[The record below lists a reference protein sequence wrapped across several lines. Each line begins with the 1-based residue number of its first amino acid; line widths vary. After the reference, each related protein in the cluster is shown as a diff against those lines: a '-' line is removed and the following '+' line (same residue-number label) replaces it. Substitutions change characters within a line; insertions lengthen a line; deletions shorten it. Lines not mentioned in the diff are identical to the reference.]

1 MVCTACTCR
10 ILSTDNIG
18 DIIQQKYLDFIE
30 ENWTNLKDMFQD
42 IPSSD
47 DSNESTYLYLK
58 IHRDTLDISFSDLG
72 DGQGDRES
80 QSEYWITHMPV
91 DRDTT
96 KKELL
101 EHRADE
107 NSSYYEDTNEH
118 LAFNGWT
125 IPLVNIAGV
134 IVHNDGSAKIS
145 FKTQGVFSKVLTE
158 KISRECFQIMEDQ
171 IRGKMIVIPELY
183 A

>member
-1 MVCTACTCR
+1 MVCTVCTCR

-18 DIIQQKYLDFIE
+18 EIIKQKYYDYIE
-30 ENWTNLKDMFQD
+30 EEWINLKDMFQD
-42 IPSSD
+42 IPPAD
-47 DSNESTYLYLK
+47 DSNESTCLYLK

-72 DGQGDRES
+72 DGQGDGES

-91 DRDTT
+91 DQNTT
-96 KKELL
+96 KEELL
-101 EHRADE
+101 EHRADK
-107 NSSYYEDTNEH
+107 NSYYYEDTDEH

-125 IPLVNIAGV
+125 IPLKNIAGV

-145 FKTQGVFSKVLTE
+145 FKLQGIFSKTVSE
-158 KISRECFQIMEDQ
+158 KISRECFQLMEDH
-171 IRGKMIVIPELY
+171 IRGKMLVIPELY